1 MKTTPIREQIYEF
14 IELYVDTPEPKK
26 LCSSIEDLVEELAES
41 KVKNLALSGVSQ
53 CFAIKEPIIIDAM
66 KACLSV
72 GYASTSLFTR
82 RLNVPYK
89 TAMKIMDTLEDNK
102 MVGMFNGTTKRD
114 LILNDAEFK
123 KLLKQNCG

>member
-1 MKTTPIREQIYEF
+1 MKSKSEKIF
-14 IELYVDTPEPKK
+14 ELESMVDFYK
-26 LCSSIEDLVEELAES
+26 EELAS
-41 KVKNLALSGVSQ
+41 LKKVNKELTEQLRLHVVSQ

-66 KACLSV
+66 EACLSV

-102 MVGMFNGTTKRD
+102 MVGMFNGTAKRE
-114 LILNDAEFK
+114 LMLNDVEFK
-123 KLLKQNCG
+123 KLLKQNCC